1 MKLAVLIAAATLT
14 LSVAAT
20 AAGPKSF
27 TAAFTAAT
35 HTPKIN
41 VHWPY
46 SVKIADL
53 QGKLLAGRITVA
65 IVDPLGTVHPV
76 QFGANKTNVTNWPFK
91 GTFRDWVIWPPE
103 SAVGVAL
110 KFRCTV
116 KTAKGIAVLTYLVTP
131 KR

>member
-1 MKLAVLIAAATLT
+1 MRLVVLIAALALVPASPAASANPRTFKAT
-14 LSVAAT
+14 
-20 AAGPKSF
+20 
-27 TAAFTAAT
+27 FTAAT

-46 SVKIADL
+46 AVKVTDL
-53 QGKLLAGRITVA
+53 SGKPLAGRITVA

-76 QFGANKTNVTNWPFK
+76 EFGANTTHVTNWPFK
-91 GTFRDWVIWPPE
+91 GVFRDWVLWPPE

-116 KTAKGIAVLTYLVTP
+116 KTAKGVAVLTYLVTP
-131 KR
+131 RR